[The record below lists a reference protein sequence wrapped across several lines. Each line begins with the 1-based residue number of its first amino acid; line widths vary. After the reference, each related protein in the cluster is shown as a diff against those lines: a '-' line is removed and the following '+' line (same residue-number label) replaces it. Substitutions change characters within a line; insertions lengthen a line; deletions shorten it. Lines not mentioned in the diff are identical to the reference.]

1 MLRVLDEFLWSLRRA
16 GVEVST
22 AQAIEAARALEAVG
36 FADPG
41 LVREALA
48 CVLVR
53 RRRERERFDEAFSA
67 FFRAEGA
74 HRRDWEARLRQ
85 RGVGDEELGL
95 VRAMLGAL
103 ASAEGDATSELS
115 LLASLVEGGREL
127 DRRLVDSATGR
138 LLSGL
143 RGEAQLGYFTQ
154 RALERVGVGKARR
167 GLDKLARELSD
178 ALGDERARAV
188 VEALRAELSLMAD
201 EVRAYVEARLRASR
215 QPAETGAAG
224 ARDKPFAALSEAE
237 LDEVRGSVR
246 TLAER
251 LRGAAR
257 VRERRARR
265 GVRLD
270 GEATVRAAMASA
282 GVPMALVRRA
292 RRRDRPKLWVLCD
305 VSDSVRR
312 AAGFMLEFVAQVH
325 ELFERTR
332 SFVFVSEVGEVSA
345 LFEREPARVALA
357 KAYGGEVVPVSHNS
371 NYGRV
376 FESFGER
383 YGRGLDRRSTL
394 VILGDGR
401 TNFHPPGVE
410 ALARLR
416 ERVHT
421 LLWLCPEPREGWG
434 TGDSAMARYAGVV
447 HAVLPAT
454 TARELEHA
462 ARQLVARR

>member
-1 MLRVLDEFLWSLRRA
+1 MLRVFDEFLWALRRS

-22 AQAIEAARALEAVG
+22 AQAIEAARALRVVG
-36 FADPG
+36 WDDPG

-53 RRRERERFDEAFSA
+53 RRSERARFDDAFAA

-74 HRRDWEARLRQ
+74 HLRDREARLRQ
-85 RGVGDEELGL
+85 RGLNDAELGL
-95 VRAMLGAL
+95 VRATLGAL
-103 ASAEGDATSELS
+103 ASAEGDPTSELS
-115 LLASLVEGGREL
+115 LLASLVEGRGEL
-127 DRRLVDSATGR
+127 DRRLVDASMGR

-154 RALERVGVGKARR
+154 RAIDRVGIGRARR
-167 GLDKLARELSD
+167 GLARLERELAD
-178 ALGDERARAV
+178 LLGAERAREV
-188 VEALRAELSLMAD
+188 VEALLGELGLMAD
-201 EVRAYVEARLRASR
+201 EVRAYVEARLRAAR
-215 QPAETGAAG
+215 VRVETEPAG
-224 ARDKPFAALSEAE
+224 ARDVPFAELGEAE
-237 LDEVRGSVR
+237 LEEVRRSVR

-265 GVRLD
+265 GAGLD
-270 GEATVRAAMASA
+270 GAATVRAAMATA
-282 GVPMALVRRA
+282 GVPVVLARRA
-292 RRRDRPKLWVLCD
+292 RRRERPNLWVLCD

-325 ELFERTR
+325 GLFARTR
-332 SFVFVSEVGEVSA
+332 SFVFVSEVGEVSS
-345 LFEREPARVALA
+345 LLERGPAREALSR
-357 KAYGGEVVPVSHNS
+357 AYGGGVVPVSHNS

-376 FESFGER
+376 FEAFDER
-383 YGRGLDRRSTL
+383 YGRRLDRRSTL
-394 VILGDGR
+394 VVLGDGR

-410 ALARLR
+410 ALSRLR

-421 LLWLCPEPREGWG
+421 LLWLCPESREGWG
-434 TGDSAMARYAGVV
+434 TGDSAMARYAAVA

-462 ARQLVARR
+462 ARQLVVRR